1 MSSPDVVV
9 IGAGIVGAACALAAA
24 RAGLAVTVLDR
35 GTIFGGASSGGEG
48 NLLVSDKPAGP
59 ELALAQHSLAHWD
72 EVSEHLA
79 EVTGLPGGGIELE
92 RKGGLMIAAGAA
104 TLTRLEEIAAG
115 QRGMGIEAST
125 VSAEGLRELEP
136 HLARGLAGGML
147 YPQDGQ
153 LQPML
158 ATATLL
164 AAARRLGAV
173 VRTHVEVTGFLRRGS
188 RVVGVE
194 LSGGARIECAH
205 VVNAAGAW
213 AQPLA
218 ALAGVNVPVLPRRG
232 VVLVT
237 QPLPPLIRRKVY
249 AAEYLSTVASD
260 APRPGRHRPRTPPR
274 PRPRPHQTGGQRHQE
289 RAGACHHDPP
299 PGQHPVFLQQRL
311 GTTGAEHARQVPAG
325 ERQHPVVRPGGH
337 DHGGRRERDRSLA
350 GAVGPLR
357 AAVEGVD
364 HHPAGH
370 CGHVEPPHAVPGPVT
385 QQADGRRTADRHLEG
400 VPGLHAV
407 MMGAET
413 VRAMTPVLAAQ
424 ARLGVQEHHFGAVGR
439 GSSCGGH
446 PRRATADDHHVGRD
460 LFEGNLFRGGIDCG
474 GKGCAGL
481 RYDRHARRGRSDA
494 GPLVTDPVD
503 HDQAVVTDPDAAEH
517 PAGRAGDPGGAQ
529 HMVARGP
536 QRCTDALARFEGNPP
551 TVEIEP
557 PRAHAAPSKRSGRT
571 DARSAL
577 GGAPVRISATS

>member
-147 YPQDGQ
+147 SPQDGQ

-237 QPLPPLIRRKVY
+237 QPLPPLIRRKVD

-260 APRPGRHRPRTPPR
+260 AAGLESSAVVEGTPSGTVLIGASRERVGFDPGM
-274 PRPRPHQTGGQRHQE
+274 
-289 RAGACHHDPP
+289 
-299 PGQHPVFLQQRL
+299 PV
-311 GTTGAEHARQVPAG
+311 
-325 ERQHPVVRPGGH
+325 PVVRRLATQAVALFPV
-337 DHGGRRERDRSLA
+337 LA
-350 GAVGPLR
+350 GARLLR
-357 AAVEGVD
+357 TYRGYRPYSPD
-364 HHPAGH
+364 HLPVIGEDPRAPGLVHA
-370 CGHVEPPHAVPGPVT
+370 CGH
-385 QQADGRRTADRHLEG
+385 EG
-400 VPGLHAV
+400 AGVA
-407 MMGAET
+407 
-413 VRAMTPVLAAQ
+413 LAAGTGQ
-424 ARLGVQEHHFGAVGR
+424 LVAEILTGAPP
-439 GSSCGGH
+439 S
-446 PRRATADDHHVGRD
+446 AD
-460 LFEGNLFRGGIDCG
+460 
-474 GKGCAGL
+474 
-481 RYDRHARRGRSDA
+481 
-494 GPLVTDPVD
+494 
-503 HDQAVVTDPDAAEH
+503 
-517 PAGRAGDPGGAQ
+517 
-529 HMVARGP
+529 
-536 QRCTDALARFEGNPP
+536 LASVRPERFEG
-551 TVEIEP
+551 
-557 PRAHAAPSKRSGRT
+557 AA
-571 DARSAL
+571 
-577 GGAPVRISATS
+577 